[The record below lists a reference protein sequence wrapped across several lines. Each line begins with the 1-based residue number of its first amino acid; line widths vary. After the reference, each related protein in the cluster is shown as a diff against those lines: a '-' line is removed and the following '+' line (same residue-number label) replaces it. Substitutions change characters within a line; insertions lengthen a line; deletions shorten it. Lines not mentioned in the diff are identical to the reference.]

1 MLDFISSLSKY
12 LLLICLRRGQYHCA
26 VGTHEQTASG
36 VCLAALLE
44 EETINSI
51 DYEFN
56 FHLEIR
62 GPYLLAGQFLH
73 PHA

>member
-1 MLDFISSLSKY
+1 VH
-12 LLLICLRRGQYHCA
+12 LLIFFRRDQHHCA
-26 VGTHEQTASG
+26 QGAHEQTASG
-36 VCLAALLE
+36 VCLAALME

-56 FHLEIR
+56 FQLEIR

-73 PHA
+73 PLALNNQDQKYM